1 MCVEFRICCA
11 DAAANGFYD
20 RHGYAVSSLLV
31 CLRIGVDGED
41 LINLILAEPLQAK
54 TLPRHQPSD
63 SAAAQD
69 NAVCVCCVHRM
80 GNARKHTPAAR
91 IAAREA
97 EINGIAFMRFL
108 VAFLRCFLNVENARI
123 LPFEVGKGAVLPG
136 IQAAGVWRDL
146 RIAFGQIHKIK
157 ARVSPTAALRCG
169 QGAGESVCVVDP
181 GPVAAWGDLYK
192 SFCICSKDRKYFS
205 GASGI
210 KISDK
215 EQPPS

>member
-1 MCVEFRICCA
+1 MQFRICCA

-20 RHGYAVSSLLV
+20 CYCHAVACLLV

-69 NAVCVCCVHRM
+69 NAVCVRRVHRM
-80 GNARKHTPAAR
+80 GNARKHTAAAR

-97 EINGIAFMRFL
+97 EIDGIAFMRFL
-108 VAFLRCFLNVENARI
+108 VVFLRCFLDIENAGI

-136 IQAAGVWRDL
+136 MQTSGVRRDL
-146 RIAFGQIHKIK
+146 RIALRQIYK
-157 ARVSPTAALRCG
+157 VESGLS
-169 QGAGESVCVVDP
+169 AGVLCA
-181 GPVAAWGDLYK
+181 GN
-192 SFCICSKDRKYFS
+192 S
-205 GASGI
+205 GRI
-210 KISDK
+210 IS
-215 EQPPS
+215 

>member
-1 MCVEFRICCA
+1 MCVQFRIRCA

-20 RHGYAVSSLLV
+20 CHGHAVACLLV

-41 LINLILAEPLQAK
+41 FVDLILTEPLQAE
-54 TLPRHQPSD
+54 TLPRHQPAD

-69 NAVCVCCVHRM
+69 NAVCVRCVHRM
-80 GNARKHTPAAR
+80 GNACKHTPAAR

-97 EINGIAFMRFL
+97 KVDGIAFMRFL
-108 VAFLRCFLNVENARI
+108 IAFLRCFLNVENTGI

-136 IQAAGVWRDL
+136 MQTSGVRRDL
-146 RIAFGQIHKIK
+146 RLALCQIYK
-157 ARVSPTAALRCG
+157 VESGLS
-169 QGAGESVCVVDP
+169 AGVLCAGDSGRIIDSFAQP
-181 GPVAAWGDLYK
+181 SMDDLYK

>member
-1 MCVEFRICCA
+1 MQFRICCA

-20 RHGYAVSSLLV
+20 CYCHAVACLLV

-69 NAVCVCCVHRM
+69 NAVCICRVHRM
-80 GNARKHTPAAR
+80 GNTRKHTAAAR

-97 EINGIAFMRFL
+97 EVNGIAFMRFL
-108 VAFLRCFLNVENARI
+108 VAFLRCFLDIENAGI
-123 LPFEVGKGAVLPG
+123 LPLEVGKGAVLPG
-136 IQAAGVWRDL
+136 MQTSGVRRDL
-146 RIAFGQIHKIK
+146 RITLRQIYK
-157 ARVSPTAALRCG
+157 VESGLS
-169 QGAGESVCVVDP
+169 AGVLCAGDSGRIIDSFAQP
-181 GPVAAWGDLYK
+181 SMDDLYK

>member
-1 MCVEFRICCA
+1 MQFRICCA

-20 RHGYAVSSLLV
+20 RHGHTVAGLLV
-31 CLRIGVDGED
+31 CLRIRIDGED
-41 LINLILAEPLQAK
+41 LVNLILAETLQTE
-54 TLPRHQPSD
+54 TLPRHQPAD

-69 NAVCVCCVHRM
+69 NAMRICCVHRM

-108 VAFLRCFLNVENARI
+108 IAFLRCFLNVENAGI
-123 LPFEVGKGAVLPG
+123 LPFEIGDGTVLPG
-136 IQAAGVWRDL
+136 MQTSGVRRDL
-146 RIAFGQIHKIK
+146 RIALCQIYKVESGLS
-157 ARVSPTAALRCG
+157 AGVLR
-169 QGAGESVCVVDP
+169 AGDP
-181 GPVAAWGDLYK
+181 GRIIDSFAQPSMDDLYK

>member
-1 MCVEFRICCA
+1 MQFRICCA

-20 RHGYAVSSLLV
+20 CYCHAVAGLLV
-31 CLRIGVDGED
+31 CLRIRIDGED
-41 LINLILAEPLQAK
+41 LVNLILAETLQTE
-54 TLPRHQPSD
+54 TLPRHQPAD

-69 NAVCVCCVHRM
+69 NAMCVRCVHRM
-80 GNARKHTPAAR
+80 GNACKHTPAAR

-97 EINGIAFMRFL
+97 EVNGIAFMRFL
-108 VAFLRCFLNVENARI
+108 VAFLRCFLNVENTGV
-123 LPFEVGKGAVLPG
+123 LPLEVGKGAVLPG
-136 IQAAGVWRDL
+136 MQTSGVRRDL
-146 RIAFGQIHKIK
+146 RITFRQIYK
-157 ARVSPTAALRCG
+157 VESGLS
-169 QGAGESVCVVDP
+169 AGVLCAGDSGRIIDSFAQP
-181 GPVAAWGDLYK
+181 SMDDLYK

>member
-1 MCVEFRICCA
+1 MQFRICCA

-20 RHGYAVSSLLV
+20 RHGHAVACLLV
-31 CLRIGVDGED
+31 CLRIRIDGED
-41 LINLILAEPLQAK
+41 LIDLILAETLQTE
-54 TLPRHQPSD
+54 TLPRHQPAD
-63 SAAAQD
+63 AAAAQD
-69 NAVCVCCVHRM
+69 NAVCVRCVHRM
-80 GNARKHTPAAR
+80 GNACKHTPAAR

-97 EINGIAFMRFL
+97 EINRIAFMRFL
-108 VAFLRCFLNVENARI
+108 VAFLRCFLDIENAGI

-136 IQAAGVWRDL
+136 MQTSGICRDL
-146 RIAFGQIHKIK
+146 RIAFRQIYK
-157 ARVSPTAALRCG
+157 VESGLS
-169 QGAGESVCVVDP
+169 AGVLCAGDSGRIIDSFAQP
-181 GPVAAWGDLYK
+181 SMNDLYK

>member
-1 MCVEFRICCA
+1 MCVEFRICRA
-11 DAAANGFYD
+11 NAAANGFYD
-20 RHGYAVSSLLV
+20 RHSYAVASLLV

-41 LINLILAEPLQAK
+41 LIDLILTEPLQAE
-54 TLPRHQPSD
+54 TFPRHQPSD

-69 NAVCVCCVHRM
+69 NAVCICRVHRM
-80 GNARKHTPAAR
+80 GNACKHTASAR
-91 IAAREA
+91 ITAREA
-97 EINGIAFMRFL
+97 KVDGIAFMRFL
-108 VAFLRCFLNVENARI
+108 IAFLRCFLNVENTGI

-136 IQAAGVWRDL
+136 MQTSGVRRDL
-146 RIAFGQIHKIK
+146 RITLRQIYK
-157 ARVSPTAALRCG
+157 VESGLS
-169 QGAGESVCVVDP
+169 AGVLCAGDP
-181 GPVAAWGDLYK
+181 GRIIDSFAQPPRDDLYK

>member
-1 MCVEFRICCA
+1 MQFRICCA
-11 DAAANGFYD
+11 DAVANGFYD
-20 RHGYAVSSLLV
+20 CYCHAVACLLV
-31 CLRIGVDGED
+31 CLRIRVDSED
-41 LINLILAEPLQAK
+41 LVDLILAEPLQAK
-54 TLPRHQPSD
+54 TLPRHQPAD

-69 NAVCVCCVHRM
+69 NSVCVRCVHRM

-91 IAAREA
+91 IAARETEA
-97 EINGIAFMRFL
+97 DGIAFMRFL
-108 VAFLRCFLNVENARI
+108 VAFLRCFLNVENAGI

-136 IQAAGVWRDL
+136 MQTSGVRRDL
-146 RIAFGQIHKIK
+146 RITLRQIYKVESGLS
-157 ARVSPTAALRCG
+157 AGALC
-169 QGAGESVCVVDP
+169 AGDSGRIIDSFAQP
-181 GPVAAWGDLYK
+181 SMDDLYK